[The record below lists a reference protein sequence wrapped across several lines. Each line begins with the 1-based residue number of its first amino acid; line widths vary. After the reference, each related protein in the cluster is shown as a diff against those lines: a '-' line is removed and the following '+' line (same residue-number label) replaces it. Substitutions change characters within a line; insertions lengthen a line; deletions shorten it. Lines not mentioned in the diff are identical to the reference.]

1 MKLKIINILASFFIA
16 VVFLF
21 GCIDANQ
28 DLLCKKWKTIALQ
41 NSKMEQEI
49 KFMEQYVDTIGQNDP
64 ELRMAINLDSAK
76 MQMKEEMQR
85 SLFEQKQAIENT
97 LMEFKSN
104 GIAYTTSIDGIDS
117 AMYTIENN
125 FIKIDEAKLK
135 GVGET
140 MTFEILSLS
149 KDTLK
154 MQLVDYGDTSVV
166 VMIPTN

>member
-1 MKLKIINILASFFIA
+1 
-16 VVFLF
+16 
-21 GCIDANQ
+21 
-28 DLLCKKWKTIALQ
+28 
-41 NSKMEQEI
+41 
-49 KFMEQYVDTIGQNDP
+49 
-64 ELRMAINLDSAK
+64 
-76 MQMKEEMQR
+76 
-85 SLFEQKQAIENT
+85 
-97 LMEFKSN
+97 MEFKSN

>member
-1 MKLKIINILASFFIA
+1 
-16 VVFLF
+16 
-21 GCIDANQ
+21 
-28 DLLCKKWKTIALQ
+28 
-41 NSKMEQEI
+41 
-49 KFMEQYVDTIGQNDP
+49 
-64 ELRMAINLDSAK
+64 
-76 MQMKEEMQR
+76 
-85 SLFEQKQAIENT
+85 
-97 LMEFKSN
+97 
-104 GIAYTTSIDGIDS
+104 
-117 AMYTIENN
+117 MYTIENN